1 MPNNRYIYAGGGILY
16 ALLVVALIAAK
27 LAGHLH
33 WAWLLILLPVWGPV
47 VLFVLLILFAI
58 AWLGDASAKGE
69 NPFQ

>member
-1 MPNNRYIYAGGGILY
+1 
-16 ALLVVALIAAK
+16 LLVVALIAAK